1 VTPFFW
7 ILLGLGL
14 FVLVLALQMRM
25 IVSVALRRA
34 LAAKFGGLPTDTA
47 WRVAVVEA
55 AAPFPASEAALHLAH
70 TYPAPLSHLRLARRT
85 CLIAPLFILL
95 VLAAGRLV
103 LGVI

>member
-14 FVLVLALQMRM
+14 FALVLALQMRM

-47 WRVAVVEA
+47 WRLTVVEA
-55 AAPFPASEAALHLAH
+55 AAPAPASEAALHLAN
-70 TYPAPLSHLRLARRT
+70 TYPAPRT
-85 CLIAPLFILL
+85 CASPGAPASLHRSSSCLSL
-95 VLAAGRLV
+95 QRG
-103 LGVI
+103 G